1 MQPATLKE
9 RLPAETTDMCSL
21 VWVDQPRA
29 ITQVARLPAPA
40 GPKLTIMNWVTILAA
55 ELSEGYMSA
64 NLRRPTSLAS
74 LLDDK
79 VQYFIMPSFI
89 IKQALIHFHQII
101 HFMYVYRSNEIPL
114 IQVAAYMYR
123 LVGLEIS
130 LLFNSRRDIHYN
142 NIPLTKRLTED
153 FLFNQQIHEL
163 SNCSFSHRFRRPHNL
178 VFTELVHDLSS
189 VEHSETIYSFEVS
202 HLGMLWE

>member
-1 MQPATLKE
+1 
-9 RLPAETTDMCSL
+9 
-21 VWVDQPRA
+21 
-29 ITQVARLPAPA
+29 
-40 GPKLTIMNWVTILAA
+40 
-55 ELSEGYMSA
+55 MSA

-74 LLDDK
+74 LQDVK

-89 IKQALIHFHQII
+89 IKQALIHCHQII

-114 IQVAAYMYR
+114 IQVAAYKYR

-153 FLFNQQIHEL
+153 FLFNQQIHKP

-189 VEHSETIYSFEVS
+189 VLYYPVIGKKPTSAQYTRKVS
-202 HLGMLWE
+202 ATWPVTTDPLASPALYANSWNISSQAT